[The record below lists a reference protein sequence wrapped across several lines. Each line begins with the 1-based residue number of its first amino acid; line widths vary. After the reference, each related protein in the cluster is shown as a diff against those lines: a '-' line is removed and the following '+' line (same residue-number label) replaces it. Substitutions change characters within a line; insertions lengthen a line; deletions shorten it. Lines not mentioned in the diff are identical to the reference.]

1 MLKVT
6 PKIIGIFVLITTVG
20 VIFWLG
26 FRNYSYKNT
35 TDRFVMTSDADFSA
49 AEITEQPAF
58 TSTCETT
65 IISTTSA
72 TTTTASMDT
81 TTVPVE
87 SVTEAVRFPI
97 ALNNASE
104 AELMQLPGIGEEL
117 ASRIVSYRNAIGGFQ
132 NRAQLL
138 EVKGIGESK
147 LDEIYD
153 LITIENEWY
162 PEMEMETESVS
173 VAEAPDTFQ
182 TAPETDLPETTLP
195 AIEPVLVELNSATK
209 EQLMCLPDM
218 TEEKADSILSLR
230 EQISYFSSPYELLYS
245 DEISDEYFI
254 QIRDYVWVD
263 H

>member
-1 MLKVT
+1 
-6 PKIIGIFVLITTVG
+6 
-20 VIFWLG
+20 
-26 FRNYSYKNT
+26 
-35 TDRFVMTSDADFSA
+35 
-49 AEITEQPAF
+49 
-58 TSTCETT
+58 
-65 IISTTSA
+65 
-72 TTTTASMDT
+72 MDT

-182 TAPETDLPETTLP
+182 TAPETVLPETTPP